1 MPGEFTF
8 DSGRR
13 STRVMVRPGIRREV
27 PIARDRRTLVVV
39 DQSVAHSFGKDVAE
53 SLQAQGVTVATLTI
67 EATES
72 AKSLETVGRILDAAL
87 AHRVDRGGVLVSVG
101 GGITGDLVGCAAALH
116 LRGVEVMHV
125 PTTLLAMVDA
135 ALGGKTG
142 ANRPL
147 PDGSLGKNLLGVFW
161 PPSCVLVDVETLS
174 SLPDRERRC
183 GLAEAL
189 KHGLLRDPDLL
200 TFIRDHR
207 DALLSAEVEAC
218 DTLALR
224 TGQIKASVVAEDA
237 EEHGVRAILNLGHT
251 FAHAIEGEPG
261 LSYQHG
267 EAVGLGLIAAARL
280 AVALEQAPES
290 FLEEVRSD
298 VDLVGLP
305 VTMPE
310 APDGAGLLDRM
321 GFDKKNT
328 ASGLR
333 FVVPTPPC
341 GAVVRSDVPED
352 AVVAAWTEVGVVFS

>member
-13 STRVMVRPGIRREV
+13 STRVMVRPGIRREA
-27 PIARDRRTLVVV
+27 PISQGRRTLVVV
-39 DQSVAHSFGKDVAE
+39 DQSVAGSFGQDVVE
-53 SLQAQGVTVATLTI
+53 SLQAQGVAVAMLTI
-67 EATES
+67 KATEA

-207 DALLSAEVEAC
+207 DALLSADVEAC

-224 TGQIKASVVAEDA
+224 AGQIKASVVAEDA

-310 APDGAGLLDRM
+310 APGGAALLDRM

-328 ASGLR
+328 ATSLR
-333 FVVPTPPC
+333 FVVPTSPC

>member
-13 STRVMVRPGIRREV
+13 STRVIVRPGIRREL
-27 PIARDRRTLVVV
+27 PIAQDRRTLVVV
-39 DQSVAHSFGKDVAE
+39 DQSVADSFGKDVAE
-53 SLQAQGVTVATLTI
+53 SLQAQGVAVAILTI

-87 AHRVDRGGVLVSVG
+87 SHRVDRGGVLVSVG

-142 ANRPL
+142 ANRLL

-161 PPSCVLVDVETLS
+161 PPSYVLVDVETLS

-218 DTLALR
+218 DMLALR
-224 TGQIKASVVAEDA
+224 AGQIKASVVAEDA

-280 AVALEQAPES
+280 AVALQQAPES

-298 VDLVGLP
+298 VELVGLP
-305 VTMPE
+305 VTMPQ
-310 APDGAGLLDRM
+310 APDGAGLLGRM

-352 AVVAAWTEVGVVFS
+352 AVVASWREVGVVFS

>member
-13 STRVMVRPGIRREV
+13 STRVVVAPGSRLEV
-27 PIARDRRTLVVV
+27 PISKDRRVLVVV
-39 DQSVAHSFGKDVAE
+39 DQSVANTFGKDVAE
-53 SLQAQGVTVATLTI
+53 QLQARGAAVATFII
-67 EATES
+67 EASES
-72 AKSLETVGRILDAAL
+72 AKSLETVGHIIDAAL
-87 AHRVDRGGVLVSVG
+87 AHRVDRGGVFVSVG

-142 ANRPL
+142 ANRQL
-147 PDGSLGKNLLGVFW
+147 PDGSLGKNLLGAFW
-161 PPSCVLVDVETLS
+161 PPSCVLVDVETLE

-200 TFIRDHR
+200 KFIRDHR
-207 DALLSAEVEAC
+207 DALLSAEVDAC
-218 DTLALR
+218 DSLALR
-224 TGQIKASVVAEDA
+224 AGQIKALVVAEDA

-267 EAVGLGLIAAARL
+267 EAVGLGLVAAARL
-280 AVALEQAPES
+280 AVVLGEASES
-290 FLEEVRSD
+290 FLNEVRCD
-298 VDLVGLP
+298 VGAVGLP

-310 APDGAGLLDRM
+310 APDGAALLERM
-321 GFDKKNT
+321 GFDKKT
-328 ASGLR
+328 TVSGLR

>member
-1 MPGEFTF
+1 
-8 DSGRR
+8 
-13 STRVMVRPGIRREV
+13 
-27 PIARDRRTLVVV
+27 
-39 DQSVAHSFGKDVAE
+39 
-53 SLQAQGVTVATLTI
+53 
-67 EATES
+67 
-72 AKSLETVGRILDAAL
+72 
-87 AHRVDRGGVLVSVG
+87 
-101 GGITGDLVGCAAALH
+101 
-116 LRGVEVMHV
+116 
-125 PTTLLAMVDA
+125 MVDA

-161 PPSCVLVDVETLS
+161 PPSYVLVDVETLS

-189 KHGLLRDPDLL
+189 KHGFLRDPDLL

-224 TGQIKASVVAEDA
+224 AGQIKASVVAEDA

>member
-39 DQSVAHSFGKDVAE
+39 DQSVADSFGKDVAE
-53 SLQAQGVTVATLTI
+53 SLQAQGVAVATLTI

-142 ANRPL
+142 ANRLL

-161 PPSCVLVDVETLS
+161 PPSYVLVDVETLS

-224 TGQIKASVVAEDA
+224 AGQIKASVVAEDA

-280 AVALEQAPES
+280 AVALQQAPES
-290 FLEEVRSD
+290 FLAEVRSD
-298 VDLVGLP
+298 VELVGLP
-305 VTMPE
+305 VTMPQ
-310 APDGAGLLDRM
+310 APDGAGLLGRM

-352 AVVAAWTEVGVVFS
+352 AVVAAWREVGVVFS